1 MSRGF
6 FESMMACLKV
16 LDLSGNRN
24 IELFPEE
31 ICDLINLRY
40 LNISNTCISELPK
53 EIKNLTRLQWLLLN
67 GISNNVLIPTGVIA
81 SLPLNVFSTW
91 ESGLEKEEEVVEEL
105 GGMQELI
112 DLSIVVHKSSSAL
125 KIFQSLQRC
134 IRRVK
139 IMDCK
144 NLTCIPISHSLKG
157 RVNFLHLEV
166 LHLQGCRMLVK
177 MEITQGTGQVPNYSC
192 FPSLVEVLVEGCG
205 FSDLSWLV
213 HAPKLQILMV
223 WRCYSIKKIIGDE
236 IAGEELAASGL
247 FSHLEF
253 LNIGFLPK
261 LRSICDHTLFFA
273 QGLNIKIYDCP
284 SLKKLPWDSSNARGS
299 FSIYGD
305 IQWWAEFEWDPTA
318 RVTFQWRDEGSVEEE
333 MTFGEA
339 VRKMNDRPNWY
350 STIGFRPSGPS
361 E

>member
-1 MSRGF
+1 
-6 FESMMACLKV
+6 
-16 LDLSGNRN
+16 
-24 IELFPEE
+24 
-31 ICDLINLRY
+31 
-40 LNISNTCISELPK
+40 
-53 EIKNLTRLQWLLLN
+53 
-67 GISNNVLIPTGVIA
+67 
-81 SLPLNVFSTW
+81 
-91 ESGLEKEEEVVEEL
+91 
-105 GGMQELI
+105 
-112 DLSIVVHKSSSAL
+112 
-125 KIFQSLQRC
+125 
-134 IRRVK
+134 
-139 IMDCK
+139 
-144 NLTCIPISHSLKG
+144 
-157 RVNFLHLEV
+157 
-166 LHLQGCRMLVK
+166 MLVN

-192 FPSLVEVLVEGCG
+192 FPSLVEVLVLECG

-223 WRCYSIKKIIGDE
+223 WRCYSIEKIIGDE
-236 IAGEELAASGL
+236 IAREELAASGL

-253 LNIGFLPK
+253 LNIGFLPE

-273 QGLNIKIYDCP
+273 QGVNIKICDCP

-318 RVTFQWRDEGSVEEE
+318 RVTFRWRDEGSIEEE

-350 STIGFRPSGPS
+350 STIGFRPSGPI